1 MPAGRPPKFSDAQKE
16 QIIDDVCLGLS
27 GSDSS
32 LSEVLID
39 LDSIICERTFYEWC
53 SSNPKFAQKSA
64 RAREMQ
70 GFYLADKALVES
82 RTCRLGQ
89 TSKQTPKGEELTVGD
104 NVERSKLI
112 VQTYFKRAGQLNK
125 ALRDKADVEL
135 SGEVALKRVIADI

>member
-64 RAREMQ
+64 RAREM
-70 GFYLADKALVES
+70 
-82 RTCRLGQ
+82 
-89 TSKQTPKGEELTVGD
+89 GELQFQPMWG
-104 NVERSKLI
+104 
-112 VQTYFKRAGQLNK
+112 
-125 ALRDKADVEL
+125 
-135 SGEVALKRVIADI
+135 VIADQLDEIRRKGNAMIRGRALTRDQVLSELNRQQQRRANIANG